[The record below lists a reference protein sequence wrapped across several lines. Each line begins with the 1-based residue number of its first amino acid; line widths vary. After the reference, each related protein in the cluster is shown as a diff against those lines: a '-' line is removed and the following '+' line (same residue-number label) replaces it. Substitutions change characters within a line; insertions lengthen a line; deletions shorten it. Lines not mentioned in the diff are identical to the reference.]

1 MYIYIYIY
9 ILQSVGSTVVNKIT
23 KPELIQLLLNT
34 EATLGSQNAKGKFR
48 KLESFKG
55 S

>member
-1 MYIYIYIY
+1 MTIGGTHTH
-9 ILQSVGSTVVNKIT
+9 SEVVVNKIT

-34 EATLGSQNAKGKFR
+34 EATLGSKNAKGKFR